1 MADFRINVIVDPA
14 NADTGARRV
23 GQTFRQLEG
32 RADRLNTSV
41 NRATTV
47 DPSRARRGT
56 RAIGRQFDTLG
67 GQAERLRSAFQRTF
81 AFVGV
86 AAGIRE
92 LTRLADSYTNI
103 QNRVRTV
110 TQGQAALAS
119 TTQDLFN
126 IAQRTR
132 SSFEATTELY
142 VRFTNATRELNV
154 SQQQLLRFTESV
166 NQAVILSGASA
177 IEAQAGIIQLSQG
190 LASGALQ
197 GDELRSVLE
206 QLPAVAD
213 IIARRLQVT
222 RGELR
227 DLGSQG
233 RITAAVVLSAFQ
245 DVREELG
252 DRFAAS
258 VTTLSQA
265 FTVFSNSATEF
276 VGRLDSGTGV
286 TASLASVVVTLAVN
300 LDNLF
305 NVVTAIAIAFA
316 AYRAAIIAVNLAGF
330 IRTNIQYARAVQEGA
345 VVTLGSAEAER
356 QKTAAVVTSTRA
368 GLTET
373 RQILATAAAERE
385 LVVARLANTRAVA
398 AELLAE
404 RRGAAFAVS
413 TNTHRAANVAR
424 LAEIGVSTQAIN
436 RQVLQQER
444 ELATATAAV
453 TAATTART
461 AAVGNVAAAQTNA
474 NRATG
479 ATNSLLSRL
488 NVVLP
493 GVAAGFTAVGAAIAA
508 NPVGIAVA
516 GIVGALALLINFS
529 DRIEVEFGGGLVNL
543 QDVGVATFTVLER
556 RIDSF
561 VRAAR
566 PAFDAVATSI
576 NTVLSAL
583 SIDLNDITFQ
593 DVILTAARTIDNSF
607 NVTIGLAILTVE
619 SLYDVFTQFPSVI
632 AEFVIDSL
640 NSGLS
645 GVEDFVNG
653 SINAVNRLRDA
664 AGFAPIEL
672 INFGEIENPFEGAG
686 ASLSEDLINNIRNNF
701 DRSGLEN
708 VVNEIIAEAEFN
720 RINDELSDE
729 LLELLGDSV
738 NASDAVLT
746 LSGSVRALVQN
757 LAEETR
763 LLGLNS
769 REREIATRISQEE
782 LRIKGG
788 INALDRQILRGI
800 LEFTRVRRE
809 EAQLLDAINAPTVE
823 LTTNQAT
830 LNRLYNDGRISLQT
844 YNESFGG
851 LVSNITGVSN
861 GIPELT
867 ASLRQL
873 NVLFPEGAEGSA
885 AYGDAINGL
894 VTSLFNL
901 QTPFDGFEI
910 QVAQLD
916 VLLSSGSITI
926 ERYAETL
933 GSLQRSALGLPDTS
947 AQLAQET
954 VLLNEAYAGGAIT
967 LNEYNQALQGVQVAQ
982 ANLALESGEGGFADG
997 LLVAFDRITEGAQ
1010 NVQVSLTSAFAN
1022 AGQAL
1027 TAGFSNAAAQAIV
1040 QGENFE
1046 EVWRNAASAITQQL
1060 LSAII
1065 EIGVQQAIN
1074 FAAAQLFGQAEIAQE
1089 TTKVATQLGGI
1100 GAVTAATVSATA
1112 TTTSAA
1118 VIASTTTTGTIVAD
1132 NIAIASSAAP
1142 AAELEAAATFG
1153 ASAVAGL
1160 AALAAII
1167 GFASANAF
1175 ADGGYVSGPGGPR
1188 SDSIPASLSNGEFVM
1203 NADSTSKF
1211 RPLLEDMNRKGSRGF
1226 QNGGI
1231 VTPEAQSAAPASTAQ
1246 GGQTPQPINIIN
1258 VQDPAMVEDFLASPS
1273 GERTLVNVIQRNA
1286 SAIRTVLG

>member
-41 NRATTV
+41 RRATTV
-47 DPSRARRGT
+47 DPRNARRGT
-56 RAIGRQFDTLG
+56 RVIGRQFDALG
-67 GQAERLRSAFQRTF
+67 TRANNLQSIFQRTF

-92 LTRLADSYTNI
+92 LTRLADSYTSI

-233 RITAAVVLSAFQ
+233 RITAEVVLAAFQ

-265 FTVFSNSATEF
+265 FTVFSNAATDF

-286 TASLASVVVTLAVN
+286 TASLAGVVVTLATN

-316 AYRAAIIAVNLAGF
+316 AYRAAIVAVNLTGF
-330 IRTNIQYARAVQEGA
+330 IRTNIAYARAVQDGT
-345 VVTLGSAEAER
+345 VVTLGSAQAER
-356 QKTAAVVTSTRA
+356 QKAGAVLASTRA
-368 GLTET
+368 GLVET

-413 TNTHRAANVAR
+413 TNTFRAANVAR
-424 LAEIGVSTQAIN
+424 LAEIGVSTVAIN
-436 RQVLQQER
+436 RQVLQGER
-444 ELATATAAV
+444 ELAVATAAV
-453 TAATTART
+453 TNATTART
-461 AAVGNVAAAQTNA
+461 AALGGVAAATSNA
-474 NRATG
+474 NRANV

-488 NVVLP
+488 NVILP
-493 GVAAGFTAVGAAIAA
+493 GVAAGFTAVGAAIVA
-508 NPVGIAVA
+508 NPIGIAVA
-516 GIVGALALLINFS
+516 AIVGALALLINFS
-529 DRIEVEFGGGLVNL
+529 DRIEVEFGGALISL

-556 RIDSF
+556 RIDNF

-566 PAFDAVATSI
+566 PAFDAVAESV
-576 NTVLSAL
+576 NTVLDAL
-583 SIDLNDITFQ
+583 SIDLSDITFEA
-593 DVILTAARTIDNSF
+593 VILSIARTIDTAF
-607 NVTIGLAILTVE
+607 NTTIGLAILTVE
-619 SLYDVFTQFPSVI
+619 TLFDVFTQFPGVI
-632 AEFVIDSL
+632 AEFVISSL
-640 NSGLS
+640 NSGLT

-664 AGFAPIEL
+664 AGFDPIEL
-672 INFGEIENPFEGAG
+672 VSFGEIENPFEGAG
-686 ASLSEDLINNIRNNF
+686 ASLSADLIENIRNNF
-701 DRSGLEN
+701 DRAGLEN

-738 NASDAVLT
+738 NTSQAVDT
-746 LSGSVRALVQN
+746 LSGSVRVLVQT

-788 INALDRQILRGI
+788 INDLDREILRGI
-800 LEFTRVRRE
+800 LQFNRARRE
-809 EAQLLDAINAPTVE
+809 EAQLLDEINAPTVA
-823 LTTNQAT
+823 LTTNLAT
-830 LNRLYNDGRISLQT
+830 LNRVYTDGRLDLDA
-844 YNESFGG
+844 YNRSFDG
-851 LVSNITGVSN
+851 LVNGITGASD
-861 GIPELT
+861 GIPELEDT
-867 ASLRQL
+867 LRQL
-873 NVLFPEGAEGSA
+873 NALFPEGAESSA
-885 AYGDAINGL
+885 RYGDAINDL
-894 VTSLFNL
+894 VNNLFNL
-901 QTPFDGFEI
+901 GTPLDAFEI
-910 QVAQLD
+910 QVSQLD
-916 VLLSSGSITI
+916 VLLSSGSITNDQ
-926 ERYAETL
+926 YASTL
-933 GSLQRSALGLPDTS
+933 ASIQREFLNIPDTS
-947 AQLAQET
+947 ARLAEQT
-954 VLLNEAYAGGAIT
+954 LVLNQAYENGAIS
-967 LNEYNQALQGVQVAQ
+967 LQQYEQQLQGIQVAQ
-982 ANLALESGEGGFADG
+982 ANLSLASGEGGFADG
-997 LLVAFDRITEGAQ
+997 LMVAFDRITEGAQ
-1010 NVQVSLTSAFAN
+1010 NVQVSLTNAFAS
-1022 AGQAL
+1022 AGEAL
-1027 TAGFSNAAAQAIV
+1027 TSSFSNAAAQAIV
-1040 QGENFE
+1040 QGEDFE

-1060 LSAII
+1060 LGAII

-1074 FAAAQLFGQAEIAQE
+1074 FAATQLFGQAELAQE
-1089 TTKVATQLGGI
+1089 ATKITTQLGGI
-1100 GAVTAATVSATA
+1100 GAVSAATVTA
-1112 TTTSAA
+1112 TTVSAGAA
-1118 VIASTTTTGTIVAD
+1118 VTASGITTAAIVAD
-1132 NIAIASSAAP
+1132 NVAIAGAAGP
-1142 AAELEAAATFG
+1142 AAAATSVSSFG
-1153 ASAVAGL
+1153 TAAVVGL
-1160 AALAAII
+1160 AALAAIVA
-1167 GFASANAF
+1167 FSSNAF
-1175 ADGGYVSGPGGPR
+1175 ADGGFVSGPGGPR

-1203 NADSTSKF
+1203 NADSTKKF
-1211 RPLLEDMNRKGSRGF
+1211 RPLLEDMNKKGSRGF

-1231 VTPEAQSAAPASTAQ
+1231 VSPEGQPASQSVSAANQSQ
-1246 GGQTPQPINIIN
+1246 PQPINIIN
-1258 VQDPAMVEDFLASPS
+1258 VQDPAMVEEFLASPG
-1273 GERTLVNVIQRNA
+1273 GERTLINVIQRNA
-1286 SAIRTVLG
+1286 STIKTVLG